1 VTLASGPHGP
11 VALHFYSSHPHPN
24 QSIGSITAR
33 WEEGP
38 ASALT
43 IAEETRALERT
54 RPHPFPLPEPPERGG
69 AARDTFAASDNPP
82 PQPTPPTGK
91 PTRPA
96 RDFPRRDLSCPLGSG
111 ESLRNLLLVAL
122 A

>member
-1 VTLASGPHGP
+1 MTLASGPHGP
-11 VALHFYSSHPHPN
+11 DPLHFSSSHPHPI

-82 PQPTPPTGK
+82 ASAD
-91 PTRPA
+91 PA
-96 RDFPRRDLSCPLGSG
+96 HG
-111 ESLRNLLLVAL
+111 
-122 A
+122 